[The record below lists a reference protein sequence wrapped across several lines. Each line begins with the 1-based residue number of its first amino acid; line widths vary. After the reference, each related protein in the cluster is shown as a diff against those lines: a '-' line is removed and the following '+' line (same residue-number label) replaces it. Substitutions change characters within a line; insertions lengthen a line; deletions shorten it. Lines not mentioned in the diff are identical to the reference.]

1 MQLRDA
7 EFAEY
12 YKAYQITTAADQP
25 ELMLPEKDRLRIGK
39 KKTFN
44 LVPLPNSHC
53 FGDEAAMD
61 QHLEVDT
68 NIMVSS
74 GLTDYFFFR
83 DHSRWGPCWR
93 HERSDACSCRILF
106 GSRPYSNSFTQWIPR
121 SVPTYD

>member
-39 KKTFN
+39 KKAFN
-44 LVPLPNSHC
+44 VVPLPNSHC
-53 FGDEAAMD
+53 FGNEAAMD

-68 NIMVSS
+68 NIMASS
-74 GLTDYFFFR
+74 GLTDYFFSR
-83 DHSRWGPCWR
+83 DHSRWSPCWR
-93 HERSDACSCRILF
+93 YERSDACSCGILF
-106 GSRPYSNSFTQWIPR
+106 GSRPHSNGFAQWIPR